1 MDVKVVWV
9 LMVQI
14 GEGLGVL
21 GGIRD
26 HEGLQGVH
34 CHHPWGNAGSQV
46 LPKEGPQW
54 YILPLLDV
62 TGCNERR
69 RRIYWS
75 STFNFYRTMALKHEV
90 YRNDWQWICQGSQ
103 LVHLPL
109 QSFIRTMPK
118 MWSSALSML
127 IGSPSWLPGPTR
139 NAISSS
145 KSNNLQGPNTG
156 GWAAT
161 DKEKYNYEDPITCM
175 LWFSDVYII
184 MVHVY

>member
-26 HEGLQGVH
+26 NEGLQGVH

-75 STFNFYRTMALKHEV
+75 STFNFYRTMAWSMKFTGMTDNESVKGANLCTYHSSHSSEPCQ
-90 YRNDWQWICQGSQ
+90 RCDPLPCPCWLALPAGCHGRLGMPSPAQSQIICKDQT
-103 LVHLPL
+103 LVAEL
-109 QSFIRTMPK
+109 QQIQKRK
-118 MWSSALSML
+118 
-127 IGSPSWLPGPTR
+127 
-139 NAISSS
+139 NAVTCT
-145 KSNNLQGPNTG
+145 KETEPVLQNNLYHT
-156 GWAAT
+156 
-161 DKEKYNYEDPITCM
+161 
-175 LWFSDVYII
+175 
-184 MVHVY
+184 

>member
-26 HEGLQGVH
+26 HEGLQGVY

-69 RRIYWS
+69 RRIY
-75 STFNFYRTMALKHEV
+75 
-90 YRNDWQWICQGSQ
+90 
-103 LVHLPL
+103 
-109 QSFIRTMPK
+109 
-118 MWSSALSML
+118 
-127 IGSPSWLPGPTR
+127 
-139 NAISSS
+139 
-145 KSNNLQGPNTG
+145 
-156 GWAAT
+156 
-161 DKEKYNYEDPITCM
+161 
-175 LWFSDVYII
+175 
-184 MVHVY
+184 